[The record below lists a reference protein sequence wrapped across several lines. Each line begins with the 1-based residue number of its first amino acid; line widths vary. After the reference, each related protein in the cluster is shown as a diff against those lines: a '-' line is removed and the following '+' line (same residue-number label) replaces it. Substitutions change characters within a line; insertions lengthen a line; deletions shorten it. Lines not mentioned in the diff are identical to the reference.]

1 MNQSPSH
8 NTDALASLCPPCPN
22 KPRSEARA
30 LQSHVRLD
38 ALLRPRPC
46 RAPHLSPLL
55 GPDPYLAV
63 VPLLRAQG
71 ACEGP
76 GGRPSTCAGMPPSV
90 RARMMPTWAQP
101 LRQQE
106 DGAGSQRH
114 RAARTPGTAVP
125 FHPTPQCLSP
135 AHATGRG
142 AKMPTQ
148 RGSGTLSRGSQH
160 SASSTR
166 WRLGGCEAET
176 TGFEQTWAGGEA
188 GGGPQRSPQG
198 RTSHHQK
205 AARAEPTLA
214 TVRV

>member
-55 GPDPYLAV
+55 GPDPYMAV

-90 RARMMPTWAQP
+90 RAWMMPTWAQP

-125 FHPTPQCLSP
+125 FHPTPQCTRHGERGKDANSEREWDALERQPALSLLHP
-135 AHATGRG
+135 LASGR
-142 AKMPTQ
+142 
-148 RGSGTLSRGSQH
+148 L
-160 SASSTR
+160 
-166 WRLGGCEAET
+166 
-176 TGFEQTWAGGEA
+176 
-188 GGGPQRSPQG
+188 
-198 RTSHHQK
+198 
-205 AARAEPTLA
+205 
-214 TVRV
+214 